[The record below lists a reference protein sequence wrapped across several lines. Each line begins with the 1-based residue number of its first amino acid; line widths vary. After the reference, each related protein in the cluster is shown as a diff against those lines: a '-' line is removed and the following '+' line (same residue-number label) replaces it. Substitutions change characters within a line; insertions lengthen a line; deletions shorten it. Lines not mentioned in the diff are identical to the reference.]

1 MYIYASRGCVPCAWA
16 VIHDICPGAEGGV
29 YFFAVFCA
37 GDGAARSGR
46 RSGRERDTHT
56 HRQAAQAA
64 QTGELGD
71 GGILRCRQPG
81 VHIAQVQG
89 RGGECIVSRRQ
100 GGACVRA
107 CGCAVREWPVS
118 IVCQRG
124 GSVLGEIGM
133 APDNALRYCKVMYL
147 RLRSVYCSFTIFHWC
162 MHSRRVH

>member
-1 MYIYASRGCVPCAWA
+1 MIYAQGQK
-16 VIHDICPGAEGGV
+16 GASIFSL
-29 YFFAVFCA
+29 FFVRAMALAAA
-37 GDGAARSGR
+37 GDAAG
-46 RSGRERDTHT
+46 ERHTHT